1 MLVFLRDKT
10 IEMSC
15 IYYFNKENL
24 TYNKK
29 EHIFPATIGGIETL
43 PVGYVSDQANE
54 YFSKFESNL
63 VTSSFIGLE
72 KSFWGPGERGKK
84 VPGRLPITIF
94 ADGEKEELGFT
105 FMGKPHAI
113 PQIIISED
121 IGQVRIT
128 RDDFF
133 QTNKDLDKLIENIG
147 NFNNKYTILSSKPNK
162 ANFIIGFY
170 KNRTYISTRFEDKI
184 KEYVEYI
191 KSKVLDNIDYNKAKI
206 GLIDK
211 PCTVINMAVSAD
223 NDARIFAKTA
233 LNLIAKIK
241 GCEYANKS
249 DFDGFKKWIMGE
261 ENDIFNQLPKDLK
274 LFQFLDIN
282 DKIHYCALM
291 NIDGFFVAS
300 VIFYNHWT
308 MRFDICP
315 AFDTFFNTPYIY
327 FCDWQN
333 NSEYSLLD
341 LLKTI

>member
-1 MLVFLRDKT
+1 
-10 IEMSC
+10 MSC
-15 IYYFNKENL
+15 IYYSNKDNL

-43 PVGYVSDQANE
+43 PIGYVSDQANE

-72 KSFWGPGERGKK
+72 KSFWGPGERGKN
-84 VPGRLPITIF
+84 VPGRMPITIF

-105 FMGKPHAI
+105 YMGKPHAI

-121 IGQVRIT
+121 INQVHIT
-128 RDDFF
+128 RDDIF
-133 QTNKDLDKLIENIG
+133 QTNKDLDKLVESIRD
-147 NFNNKYTILSSKPNK
+147 FNNKYTILGAKPNK
-162 ANFIIGFY
+162 AIFIIGFY

-191 KSKVLDNIDYNKAKI
+191 KSKVLDNIDYSNAKI
-206 GLIDK
+206 DLIDK
-211 PCTVINMAVSAD
+211 PCTVINMSVSAD
-223 NDARIFAKTA
+223 NDARVFAKTA

-241 GCEYANKS
+241 GFEYTNKTE
-249 DFDGFKKWIMGE
+249 FGEFKKWIMGE
-261 ENDIFNQLPKDLK
+261 ENDKFTQLPRDLK
-274 LFQFLDIN
+274 LFQFLNIN
-282 DKIHYCALM
+282 DKIHYCVLM

-300 VIFYNHWT
+300 VTFYNHWT

-315 AFDTFFNTPYIY
+315 IFDIFFNTPYVY

-333 NSEYSLLD
+333 NREYSLLD

>member
-15 IYYFNKENL
+15 IYYLNKENL

-72 KSFWGPGERGKK
+72 KSFWGPGERGKN
-84 VPGRLPITIF
+84 VPGRMPITIF
-94 ADGEKEELGFT
+94 ANGEKEELGFT

-121 IGQVRIT
+121 INQIHVT
-128 RDDFF
+128 RDDIF
-133 QTNKDLDKLIENIG
+133 QTNKDLDKLIKNIR
-147 NFNNKYTILSSKPNK
+147 NFNNKYTILSVKPNK
-162 ANFIIGFY
+162 AKFIIGFY

-191 KSKVLDNIDYNKAKI
+191 KSKVLDNIDYSKAKI

-211 PCTVINMAVSAD
+211 PNTVINMAVSAD

-261 ENDIFNQLPKDLK
+261 ENDNFTQLPRDLK
-274 LFQFLDIN
+274 LFQFLNIN
-282 DKIHYCALM
+282 DKIHYCVLM

-300 VIFYNHWT
+300 VTFYNHWT